1 MTKLKQVSLRT
12 VWRMLAFDVVAPL
25 VAIVGLVL
33 IGVALEWP
41 QWWVA
46 ACAVLILL
54 VVEGVILNFVL
65 LRRDSVTIGTDDERP
80 GLRLAVV
87 GLCTVALAAAATVG
101 YTRWTVPDRD
111 LERDSAEVVQTAVAM
126 AEAAATVSP
135 ANPDATIDKAAA
147 MMVPD
152 RVEAFR
158 ANIGKTATD
167 MAYRNI
173 AVDAQTLTAGVEAIG
188 PAAAR
193 VAVILRS
200 TQTVANQQVKQS
212 VVPVRITLTK
222 RDGHWMVLE
231 MSPIHVR

>member
-1 MTKLKQVSLRT
+1 MTKLKQLPLRT
-12 VWRMLAFDVVAPL
+12 LWRMLAFDIVAPL
-25 VAIVGLVL
+25 VIIAGLVL
-33 IGVALEWP
+33 IGVVREWP

-54 VVEGVILNFVL
+54 VVEGVILNFAL
-65 LRRDSVTIGTDDERP
+65 LRRDSVTVGTDDERP

-87 GLCTVALAAAATVG
+87 GLCTVALGAAAWFEYQG
-101 YTRWTVPDRD
+101 WTEPDRA
-111 LERDSAEVVQTAVAM
+111 LERDSAQVVQTAVEM

-135 ANPDATIDKAAA
+135 ANPDVTIEKAAA

-152 RVEAFR
+152 RAEAFKQ
-158 ANIGKTATD
+158 NIGRTATD
-167 MAYRNI
+167 MANRNI

-200 TQTVANQQVKQS
+200 TQTVASQQVKQS

>member
-1 MTKLKQVSLRT
+1 MTKLKQVPLRT
-12 VWRMLAFDVVAPL
+12 VWRMLAFDIVAPL
-25 VAIVGLVL
+25 AAIAGLVL
-33 IGVALEWP
+33 VGVALEWP

-46 ACAVLILL
+46 ACSVLILL
-54 VVEGVILNFVL
+54 VVEGMIVNFVL
-65 LRRDSVTIGTDDERP
+65 LRRDSVTIGTDEDRP

-87 GLCTVALAAAATVG
+87 GLCTVALVAASTLG

-111 LERDSAEVVQTAVAM
+111 LERDSVQAVDVAVKM

-152 RVEAFR
+152 RVESFR
-158 ANIGKTATD
+158 ANIGRTATE
-167 MAYRNI
+167 MANRSI

-193 VAVILRS
+193 VAVVLRS

-222 RDGHWMVLE
+222 RDGRWLVME